1 MSQST
6 SRFTEVC
13 GHLAISASLPSGP
26 GSVVAARKQL
36 SSLLARAGTLP
47 SIEGDSW
54 ILCPSVF
61 HLNEGACRFR
71 PDALYVGS
79 VTNVVHVSPWSLPL
93 PKASFGDNAIF
104 LLKRKDLEALLWPLR
119 NKYIVCD
126 CTDPPRDCWALL

>member
-13 GHLAISASLPSGP
+13 GHLAISASLPSGRGP
-26 GSVVAARKQL
+26 AVAARKQL

-47 SIEGDSW
+47 SLEGDNGT
-54 ILCPSVF
+54 LCPSVF

-79 VTNVVHVSPWSLPL
+79 VANVVDVSPWSLPM

-104 LLKRKDLEALLWPLR
+104 LLKEKILKRCCGPSV
-119 NKYIVCD
+119 ISI
-126 CTDPPRDCWALL
+126 